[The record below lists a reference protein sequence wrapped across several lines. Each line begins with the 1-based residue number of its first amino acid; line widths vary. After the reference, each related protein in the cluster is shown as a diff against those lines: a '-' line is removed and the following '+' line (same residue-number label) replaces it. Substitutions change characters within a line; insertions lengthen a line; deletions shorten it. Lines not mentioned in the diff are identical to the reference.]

1 MLQVYVDEKAVEE
14 LYKQAIDKK
23 VDEISKDLVFWDTK
37 ELRRRTCLSWNTIQD
52 TFFFDE
58 RFPKMKVGSKWLFP
72 AKEAE
77 EFLIKWMEERKLS

>member
-1 MLQVYVDEKAVEE
+1 MLTV
-14 LYKQAIDKK
+14 K
-23 VDEISKDLVFWDTK
+23 VDEEEIKKLYQKAIDEKVEEVGQDLVFWDTK

-77 EFLIKWMEERKLS
+77 AFLIKWMEERRLS